1 MCDTKVGISY
11 SSVYFNVITMLSLA
25 ENVLYP
31 CMVRD
36 EHLHLFVLYS
46 YQSSYHLLNNHINVF
61 LYYLCLLIFLSFFPS
76 FFQSFFISIFLY
88 FNLSLFFCLLFTTVI
103 SRSQGLEGGDAIDS
117 DNEDEGTE
125 GSTSYIQLHMMV
137 PLAFAFAFILNDLFY
152 IKCNI

>member
-25 ENVLYP
+25 KNVLYP

-76 FFQSFFISIFLY
+76 FFLSIFLS

-125 GSTSYIQLHMMV
+125 GSTSYIQLRMIV
-137 PLAFAFAFILNDLFY
+137 PLAFTFAFTLNDFFY
-152 IKCNI
+152 IHCNI

>member
-25 ENVLYP
+25 KNVLYP

-76 FFQSFFISIFLY
+76 FLLSFNLSFFQSFFIFLLAFY
-88 FNLSLFFCLLFTTVI
+88 HSYQSK
-103 SRSQGLEGGDAIDS
+103 SRSWRRWRDWQWQWRWRYRRQYVIHSVAHDC
-117 DNEDEGTE
+117 
-125 GSTSYIQLHMMV
+125 SYSIHICIYFEWFVLYSV
-137 PLAFAFAFILNDLFY
+137 
-152 IKCNI
+152 